1 MSNSEAL
8 EFEIYL
14 TSRNKTLIIV
24 DSYDSLRE
32 NIRSAYNT
40 NFDGNKDSIWCRLT
54 KDEEIIDSSLIDN
67 CEYNYAIVTY
77 VKNNYKCVFYLKITL
92 SLYIL
97 VKNEL
102 QDLQSHLRLNY
113 STIDGLNDDFYEQ
126 LKWLIRHHF
135 RYDQS
140 IRYYLTYSKQIRFEL
155 TEENIFNFKI
165 FSILFIRPKDYKSV
179 ELIDVE
185 NLIKLPRAYN
195 TNTKYTISNLISE
208 ILTDNDIHK
217 SDYLKSIVNNN
228 GIIIPEFD
236 SILAHVIQGLLY
248 IAKCLPKDT
257 TVYNEW
263 TREMMINYF
272 LLSAMSF
279 DGDNAVEESKVSL
292 SVAYKM
298 ESGGARRVGYGP
310 FDYFVSAPEAGAEA
324 GTAVPVVP
332 VIILTVKDQTPYI
345 DSDVGDDSDTIKYQ
359 HSTVPKPK
367 VDLDSYDLERHL
379 PQLIAQMLDALSIQQ
394 QEQQQ
399 QQREQQHQQQL
410 VTSRKRDRNDQPISE
425 AADSNN
431 NIQMVKGILT
441 NGHHTLFFSLS
452 QADSPSRDEPRLHYY
467 GRYTINI
474 LPNKCNQYARQDI
487 NDESNYDEIVTL
499 LRALYLFARSD
510 VA

>member
-14 TSRNKTLIIV
+14 TSTNKAIAFI

-54 KDEEIIDSSLIDN
+54 KDEEIIDLSLIDN
-67 CEYNYAIVTY
+67 CEYNYLIVNY
-77 VKNNYKCVFYLKITL
+77 VKNGYKCVFYLKVTL
-92 SLYIL
+92 SLCVL

-102 QDLQSHLRLNY
+102 QELQSHLRLNY
-113 STIDGLNDDFYEQ
+113 STIDGLNDEFYED

-135 RYDQS
+135 RHEQN
-140 IRYYLTYSKQIRFEL
+140 IRYYLAYSKQNRFEL

-165 FSILFIRPKDYKSV
+165 FSILFTPPKSYKSI
-179 ELIDVE
+179 ELIDIE
-185 NLIKLPRAYN
+185 RLIKLPRAYN

-208 ILTDNDIHK
+208 ILTDNVMHT
-217 SDYLKSIVNNN
+217 SDSLKSIVNNN
-228 GIIIPEFD
+228 DIIIPKFD
-236 SILAHVIQGLLY
+236 SIVAHVIQGLLY
-248 IAKCLPKDT
+248 ITKCLPKDT
-257 TVYNEW
+257 TVYNGM

-279 DGDNAVEESKVSL
+279 EGDNTADESQVSL
-292 SVAYKM
+292 SIAYEMK
-298 ESGGARRVGYGP
+298 SGGARRIGYGIL
-310 FDYFVSAPEAGAEA
+310 DYFVSASAAGAGA

-332 VIILTVKDQTPYI
+332 VIILTVKDQTPCI
-345 DSDVGDDSDTIKYQ
+345 DSDVGDDRDTSRYN

-379 PQLIAQMLDALSIQQ
+379 PQLIAQMLDGLSL
-394 QEQQQ
+394 QQQ
-399 QQREQQHQQQL
+399 QQREQQEQQQQL
-410 VTSRKRDRNDQPISE
+410 ATNRKRDRNDQPISE
-425 AADSNN
+425 AVDSNKV
-431 NIQMVKGILT
+431 QMVRGILT
-441 NGHHTLFFSLS
+441 NGHHNLFFSLS
-452 QADSPSRDEPRLHYY
+452 QTGMCANRDEPRLQYH

-487 NDESNYDEIVTL
+487 NDKSNYDEIVTL

-510 VA
+510 VV